1 MRREWCGGGVGY
13 SFIYMRDDRSY
24 YSPQGQ
30 HMGRGYI
37 KGRGGVMDRDRGTQ
51 RITL

>member
-1 MRREWCGGGVGY
+1 MVRGGGVGY

-24 YSPQGQ
+24 YLP
-30 HMGRGYI
+30 HRGSTGAGVTQNG
-37 KGRGGVMDRDRGTQ
+37 KGRGVIERDRGTQ